1 MDSHNKLWVDKHHP
15 NRITELL
22 GDATVQRQL
31 LHTFI
36 GWKQSVQS
44 SSSLID
50 SDQSVS
56 SWKGSQ
62 RWEGNKNT
70 LIVWGPPGIGK
81 TVAIPMLLQHVGFQ
95 VHYISAIE
103 ENGWNSLLSKVEA
116 LRNKSCLFASQLPP
130 CIVLDDVVFAA
141 GQVTNVDKCIKI
153 LSDNAK
159 GGVNSTGALKNSV
172 WVVIICEDAYS
183 RGLATLRPFAK
194 IVHFGQS
201 DTKSLLFRSMRVLT
215 NERNEAN
222 GHDISQQERDF
233 LKYLCEAAAG
243 DIRWVLNQLQF
254 VQNHFQYLPVSFQQF
269 DDFKDLSRSNMIDIM
284 NSIFE
289 CQNKEQQIYYRYFC
303 GLSVA
308 EYDSLL
314 DICPTIAMTAVE
326 TSDDLKQLTEIFDL
340 QFYVAN
346 LSRPLSYEIESVVKD
361 IDAVIIKK
369 YTQLIRKV
377 HFVKH
382 FREKRLEQQ
391 RMRTNIAA
399 LQELRNSWMSSF
411 ARFDKTQQTA
421 ETYPRLTSLIYHSI
435 KNASKLT
442 EIKQRIEAIQKIAKI
457 FRCYG
462 ISVTWESK
470 DLLEEDEM
478 ETQLTHHKSWNFV
491 PTLPQLSYF
500 EDMSPWQTETQS
512 FMETL
517 SILIGILENPESEVE
532 HLASQ
537 KERDSWLTVDSNAST
552 TNGDE
557 RTVTHVCFRFHEGHS
572 NAILKPVT
580 IDMFSC

>member
-1 MDSHNKLWVDKHHP
+1 MDAVGTTLSKRFAEIFQSQTKVGNNKKRIMDSHNKLWVDKHHP

-36 GWKQSVQS
+36 
-44 SSSLID
+44 
-50 SDQSVS
+50 
-56 SWKGSQ
+56 
-62 RWEGNKNT
+62 
-70 LIVWGPPGIGK
+70 
-81 TVAIPMLLQHVGFQ
+81 VGFQ
-95 VHYISAIE
+95 LERFTTLGRKQEYFNRLGPSWHREDCGHTHAVAARGFS
-103 ENGWNSLLSKVEA
+103 GA
-116 LRNKSCLFASQLPP
+116 LYYCLFASQLPP

-314 DICPTIAMTAVE
+314 DICPTIAMTA
-326 TSDDLKQLTEIFDL
+326 
-340 QFYVAN
+340 FYVAN

-361 IDAVIIKK
+361 IDA
-369 YTQLIRKV
+369 
-377 HFVKH
+377 H

-557 RTVTHVCFRFHEGHS
+557 RTATHVCFRFHEGHS

>member
-1 MDSHNKLWVDKHHP
+1 MDAVGTTLSKRFAEIFQSQTKVGNNKKRIMDSHNKLW
-15 NRITELL
+15 
-22 GDATVQRQL
+22 L

-36 GWKQSVQS
+36 
-44 SSSLID
+44 
-50 SDQSVS
+50 
-56 SWKGSQ
+56 
-62 RWEGNKNT
+62 
-70 LIVWGPPGIGK
+70 
-81 TVAIPMLLQHVGFQ
+81 VGFQ
-95 VHYISAIE
+95 LERFTTLGRKQEYFNRLGPSWHREDCGHTHAVAARGFS
-103 ENGWNSLLSKVEA
+103 GA
-116 LRNKSCLFASQLPP
+116 LYYCLFASQLPP

-194 IVHFGQS
+194 IVHFEMKPMA
-201 DTKSLLFRSMRVLT
+201 TIYPNKKET
-215 NERNEAN
+215 
-222 GHDISQQERDF
+222 F

-314 DICPTIAMTAVE
+314 DICPTIAMTA
-326 TSDDLKQLTEIFDL
+326 
-340 QFYVAN
+340 FYVAN

-557 RTVTHVCFRFHEGHS
+557 RTATHVCFRFHEGHS